1 MKVYNTVS
9 SNKPKTVYHVGDKWR
24 VSYNVTSKTDEDRNI
39 LYEYIELETD
49 SYPTNPQEII
59 KEYIDSCT
67 STKIVNGLVYNEVP
81 IYLSIERQHNIQAL
95 FMAAQVEKIEYPY
108 TFNVGGG
115 NIIVLSDAD
124 DLNNF
129 YMAVFNWI
137 GSCLEEGRKEK
148 DSVVI

>member
-24 VSYNVTSKTDEDRNI
+24 VPYNVTSKTDEDRNI

-67 STKIVNGLVYNEVP
+67 TNKIINELVYNEVP
-81 IYLSIERQHNIQAL
+81 IYLSIERQHNIQSL
-95 FMAAQVEKIEYPY
+95 FMAAQLGKIEYPY
-108 TFNVGGG
+108 VFNAGDE
-115 NIIVLSDAD
+115 NTIVITNAD

-129 YMAVFNWI
+129 YMAVFNWVD
-137 GSCLEEGRKEK
+137 SCLEEGRKEK

>member
-24 VSYNVTSKTDEDRNI
+24 VPYNVTSKTDEDRNI

-67 STKIVNGLVYNEVP
+67 TNKIINELVYNEVP
-81 IYLSIERQHNIQAL
+81 IYLSIERQHNIQSL
-95 FMAAQVEKIEYPY
+95 FIAAQLGKIEYPY
-108 TFNVGGG
+108 VFNAGDE
-115 NIIVLSDAD
+115 NTIVITNAD

-129 YMAVFNWI
+129 YMAVFNWVD
-137 GSCLEEGRKEK
+137 SCLEEGRKEVEET
-148 DSVVI
+148 SN